1 MQDLYMHRE
10 SWVVRHIPTMTNPRS
25 KIAVEGFTYLAICG
39 VLAWITAL
47 LDLNL
52 LSLFFA
58 LSVCFIL
65 YFFRDPE
72 RETPKDHHA
81 VIAPAD
87 GRVVAIN
94 NVSEESFLN
103 SEMIRISIFLSI
115 TDCHINRFPVTGKV
129 VATKYIPGGFHKA
142 YLNLASRENE
152 RLATLVEA
160 EDKEQIV
167 IVQIAGI
174 IARRIVSYL
183 KLGDLLQKGE
193 RFGMIKFGSRVD
205 LYLPLRSKVTARVG
219 DRVRGGETIL
229 GWLKE
234 KEI

>member
-1 MQDLYMHRE
+1 MLELM
-10 SWVVRHIPTMTNPRS
+10 ITPRS
-25 KIAVEGFTYLAICG
+25 KIAVEGFAYIAIFG
-39 VLAWITAL
+39 VLAWITAFF
-47 LDLNL
+47 DFNL

-58 LSVCFIL
+58 LSTCFTA

-72 RETPKDHHA
+72 RETPKDAYA

-87 GRVVAIN
+87 GRVVAIK
-94 NVSEESFLN
+94 NVSEENFLN
-103 SEMIRISIFLSI
+103 REMICISVFLSI
-115 TDCHINRFPVTGKV
+115 TDCHINRFPVTGRV
-129 VATKYIPGGFHKA
+129 LATKYIPGRFHKA

-152 RLATLVEA
+152 RLATLVET

-183 KLGDLLQKGE
+183 TLGDLVQRGE

-205 LYLPLRSKVTARVG
+205 LYLPLGCEVTVAVE
-219 DRVRGGETIL
+219 DKVRGGETII

-234 KEI
+234 REL

>member
-1 MQDLYMHRE
+1 M
-10 SWVVRHIPTMTNPRS
+10 ITPRS
-25 KIAVEGFTYLAICG
+25 KIAVEGFAYIAIFG

-47 LDLNL
+47 FDFNL

-58 LSVCFIL
+58 LSTCFTA

-72 RETPKDHHA
+72 RETPKDAYA

-87 GRVVAIN
+87 GRVVAIK
-94 NVSEESFLN
+94 NVSEENFLN
-103 SEMIRISIFLSI
+103 REMICISVFLSI
-115 TDCHINRFPVTGKV
+115 TDCHINRFPVTGRV
-129 VATKYIPGGFHKA
+129 LATKYVPGRFHKA

-152 RLATLVEA
+152 RLATLVET

-183 KLGDLLQKGE
+183 TLGDLVQRGE

-205 LYLPLRSKVTARVG
+205 LYLPLGCEVTVAVE
-219 DRVRGGETIL
+219 DKVRGGETII

-234 KEI
+234 REL

>member
-1 MQDLYMHRE
+1 M
-10 SWVVRHIPTMTNPRS
+10 ITPRS
-25 KIAVEGFTYLAICG
+25 KIAVEGFAYIAIFG
-39 VLAWITAL
+39 VLAWITAFF
-47 LDLNL
+47 DFNL

-58 LSVCFIL
+58 LSTCFTA

-72 RETPKDHHA
+72 RETPKDAYA

-87 GRVVAIN
+87 GRVVAIK
-94 NVSEESFLN
+94 NVSEENFLN
-103 SEMIRISIFLSI
+103 REMICISVFLSI
-115 TDCHINRFPVTGKV
+115 TDCHINRFPVTGRV
-129 VATKYIPGGFHKA
+129 LATKYIPGRFHKA

-152 RLATLVEA
+152 RLATLVET

-183 KLGDLLQKGE
+183 TLGDLVQRGE

-205 LYLPLRSKVTARVG
+205 LYLPLGCEVTVAVE
-219 DRVRGGETIL
+219 DKVRGGETII

-234 KEI
+234 REL

>member
-1 MQDLYMHRE
+1 M
-10 SWVVRHIPTMTNPRS
+10 ITPRS
-25 KIAVEGFTYLAICG
+25 KIAVEGFAYIAIFG
-39 VLAWITAL
+39 VLAWITAFF
-47 LDLNL
+47 DFNL

-58 LSVCFIL
+58 LSTCFTA

-72 RETPKDHHA
+72 RETPKDAYA

-87 GRVVAIN
+87 GRVVAIK
-94 NVSEESFLN
+94 NVSEENFLN
-103 SEMIRISIFLSI
+103 REMICISVFLSI
-115 TDCHINRFPVTGKV
+115 TDCHINRFPVTGRV
-129 VATKYIPGGFHKA
+129 LATKYITGRFHKA

-152 RLATLVEA
+152 RLATLVET

-174 IARRIVSYL
+174 IARTIVSYL
-183 KLGDLLQKGE
+183 TLGDLVQRGE

-205 LYLPLRSKVTARVG
+205 LYLPLGCEVTVAVE
-219 DRVRGGETIL
+219 DKVRGGETII

-234 KEI
+234 REL

>member
-1 MQDLYMHRE
+1 MLELM
-10 SWVVRHIPTMTNPRS
+10 ITPRS
-25 KIAVEGFTYLAICG
+25 KIAVEGFAYIAIFG
-39 VLAWITAL
+39 VLAWITAFF
-47 LDLNL
+47 DFNL

-58 LSVCFIL
+58 LSTCFTA

-72 RETPKDHHA
+72 RETPKDAYA

-87 GRVVAIN
+87 GRVVAIK
-94 NVSEESFLN
+94 NVSEENFLN
-103 SEMIRISIFLSI
+103 REMICISVFLSI
-115 TDCHINRFPVTGKV
+115 TDCHINRFPVTGRV
-129 VATKYIPGGFHKA
+129 LATKYIPGRFHKA

-152 RLATLVEA
+152 RLATLVET

-174 IARRIVSYL
+174 IARTIVSYL
-183 KLGDLLQKGE
+183 TLGDLVQRGE

-205 LYLPLRSKVTARVG
+205 LYLPLGCEVTVAVE
-219 DRVRGGETIL
+219 DKVRGGETII

-234 KEI
+234 REL

>member
-1 MQDLYMHRE
+1 M
-10 SWVVRHIPTMTNPRS
+10 ITPRS
-25 KIAVEGFTYLAICG
+25 KIAVEGFAYIAIFG
-39 VLAWITAL
+39 VLAWITAFF
-47 LDLNL
+47 DFNL

-58 LSVCFIL
+58 LSTCFTA

-72 RETPKDHHA
+72 RETPKDAYA

-87 GRVVAIN
+87 GRVVAIK
-94 NVSEESFLN
+94 NVSEENFLN
-103 SEMIRISIFLSI
+103 REMICISVFLSI
-115 TDCHINRFPVTGKV
+115 TDCHINRFPVTGRV
-129 VATKYIPGGFHKA
+129 LATKYIPGRFHKA
-142 YLNLASRENE
+142 YLNLASRKNE
-152 RLATLVEA
+152 RLATLVET

-183 KLGDLLQKGE
+183 TLGDLVQRGE

-205 LYLPLRSKVTARVG
+205 LYLPLGCEVTVAVE
-219 DRVRGGETIL
+219 DKVRGGETII

-234 KEI
+234 REL

>member
-1 MQDLYMHRE
+1 MLELM
-10 SWVVRHIPTMTNPRS
+10 ITPRS
-25 KIAVEGFTYLAICG
+25 KIAVEGFTYIAIFG

-47 LDLNL
+47 FDFNL

-58 LSVCFIL
+58 LFTCFTAF
-65 YFFRDPE
+65 FFRDPE
-72 RETPKDHHA
+72 RETPKDAYA
-81 VIAPAD
+81 VIVPAD
-87 GRVVAIN
+87 GRVVAIK
-94 NVSEESFLN
+94 NVSEENFLN
-103 SEMIRISIFLSI
+103 REMICISVFLSI
-115 TDCHINRFPVTGKV
+115 TDCHINRFPVTGRV
-129 VATKYIPGGFHKA
+129 LATKYIPGRFHKA

-152 RLATLVEA
+152 RLATLVET

-183 KLGDLLQKGE
+183 TLGDLVQRGE

-205 LYLPLRSKVTARVG
+205 LYLPLGCEVTVAVE
-219 DRVRGGETIL
+219 DKVRGGETII

-234 KEI
+234 REL

>member
-1 MQDLYMHRE
+1 M
-10 SWVVRHIPTMTNPRS
+10 ITPRS
-25 KIAVEGFTYLAICG
+25 KIAVEGFAYIAIFG

-47 LDLNL
+47 FDFNL

-58 LSVCFIL
+58 LSTCFTA

-72 RETPKDHHA
+72 RETPKDAYA

-87 GRVVAIN
+87 GRVVAIK
-94 NVSEESFLN
+94 NVSEENFLN
-103 SEMIRISIFLSI
+103 REMICISVFLSI
-115 TDCHINRFPVTGKV
+115 TDCHINRFPVTGRV
-129 VATKYIPGGFHKA
+129 LATKYITGRFHKA

-152 RLATLVEA
+152 RLATLVET

-183 KLGDLLQKGE
+183 TLGDLVQRGE

-205 LYLPLRSKVTARVG
+205 LYLPLGCEVTVAVE
-219 DRVRGGETIL
+219 DKVRGGETII

-234 KEI
+234 REL